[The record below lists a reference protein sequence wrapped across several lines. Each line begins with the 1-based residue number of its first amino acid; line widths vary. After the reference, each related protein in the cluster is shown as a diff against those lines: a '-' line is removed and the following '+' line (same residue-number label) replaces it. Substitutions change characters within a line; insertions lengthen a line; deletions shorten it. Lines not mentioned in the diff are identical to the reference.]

1 VRDLPLTIKSA
12 AAALRDGQI
21 SSADLTAGL
30 LEKIERLNPDLGA
43 FIAVTGEEALSAAR
57 QADADFDRGIDRG
70 PLQGIPLGIKDIIA
84 TLDAPTTAN
93 SHILDRNWGAF
104 RDAPVVER
112 LRNAGSVLL
121 GKTVT
126 SEFALGSPDPDNG
139 FPMPKNP
146 WNLDHSAAGSSAGSG
161 IAVAAGLAL
170 GAVGTDTGGSV
181 RGPAAAN
188 GHTGLKVTYG
198 RLPKFGVVPLGYSLD
213 SIGPMARTAWDCAA
227 LLGVMAGYDAR
238 DPTAADEPV
247 DDYTAALNGDV
258 TGMRIGVPMEYFFDS
273 PELNPEVRSA
283 VLEAIDVLKGAGAIV
298 KEVTLPH
305 ASEAKTANNL
315 TMTAEAFA
323 YHHHDLRDRWR
334 LYGRYTR
341 TAIARGALFSGPD
354 YAQAQRF
361 RFYFKR
367 TVAALMADLDVLIT
381 PTSTAP
387 AERRDQVDM
396 LKRLMGVSFTGM
408 WNLIGLPALALP
420 CGFSSSGLPL
430 SMQIVGRPFEEAT
443 VLRVGDAYQ
452 QSVDWQLRVPP
463 IAQPVMDFA

>member
-1 VRDLPLTIKSA
+1 VRDLPLTIKAA

-21 SSADLTAGL
+21 SSTELTSGL
-30 LEKIERLNPDLGA
+30 LDRIERLNPDLGA
-43 FIAVTGEEALSAAR
+43 FIAVTGEQALSAAR
-57 QADADFDRGIDRG
+57 QADGDFDRGIDKG
-70 PLQGIPLGIKDIIA
+70 PLQGIPLGVKDIIA
-84 TLDAPTTAN
+84 TRDAPTTAN
-93 SHILDRNWGAF
+93 SHILDRSWGAF

-170 GAVGTDTGGSV
+170 GALGTDTGGSV

-198 RLPKFGVVPLGYSLD
+198 RVPKFGVVPLGYSLD
-213 SIGPMARTAWDCAA
+213 SVGPMARTAWDCAA
-227 LLGVMAGYDAR
+227 LLGVMAGFDPR

-247 DDYTAALNGDV
+247 PDYTAALTGNV
-258 TGMRIGVPMEYFFDS
+258 AGMRIGVPVEYFFDS
-273 PELNPEVRSA
+273 PELEPEVRSA
-283 VLEAIDVLKGAGAIV
+283 VLAAIDVLKGAGAIV

-305 ASEAKTANNL
+305 AAEAKTANNL

-323 YHHHDLRDRWR
+323 YHHLDLRDRWQR
-334 LYGRYTR
+334 YGRYTR

-354 YAQAQRF
+354 YVQAQRF
-361 RFYFKR
+361 RSYFKK

-387 AERRDQVDM
+387 AERRDEVDM

-420 CGFSSSGLPL
+420 CGFSSHGLPL
-430 SMQIVGRPFEEAT
+430 SMQIVGKPFDEAT
-443 VLRVGDAYQ
+443 VLRAGDAYQ
-452 QSVDWQLRVPP
+452 RAVDWHLRIPRL
-463 IAQPVMDFA
+463 AQVVAA